1 MRDFSPEILD
11 HLRVNSLERPYDPQS
26 EPLPETWTADHLSR
40 RLVDCFT
47 TLKRLPRER
56 GPRQPGNHGPAYVHS
71 ALDIRGWDN
80 PENVTPAVA
89 ALGNPF
95 DERKRELNADRL
107 PPSKADIARME
118 ACNEFLR
125 SYRASDPAG
134 ASVLARWAMAIAF
147 NVSVERQAVALQM
160 SKRSFYSKRVN
171 ALKAC
176 AAMLNARRETVF

>member
-1 MRDFSPEILD
+1 MHDFSPEILD
-11 HLRVNSLERPYDPQS
+11 HLRVNSLERPYDAQS
-26 EPLPETWTADHLSR
+26 DPLPETWTADHLSR

-56 GPRQPGNHGPAYVHS
+56 GPRPPGNHGPSYTHS

-95 DERKRELNADRL
+95 EERKRELNADRL
-107 PPSKADIARME
+107 PPSKTDIAQME

-125 SYRASDPAG
+125 GYRSRDPAG

-147 NVSVERQAVALQM
+147 NLPVERQAVALQM
-160 SKRSFYSKRVN
+160 SKRSFYSKRVT

-176 AAMLNARRETVF
+176 AAMLNAQGQAVF